1 MSRSLDDTPQIEQ
14 MQQATLESD
23 LWNTEVVPRL
33 PRELASQACSLKAF
47 VRVREVKSASDLLRA
62 LLAYVLC
69 APSFQRVGAWAVLIG
84 LAELSDSAWSKRLL
98 KASAWLLWLLGELLA
113 VPAPASWLH
122 DRARSRVLL
131 VDATRLRQP
140 GGCGDDWRVHSGYDL
155 LAGRLSE
162 VTVTD
167 QHTGESLAH
176 FHLQP
181 TDIVVADNGYGY
193 RSNVA
198 IVVKQQADAVLR
210 ITPSTFPL
218 EDRQGREV
226 DVLRWLH
233 SKGKSVRSKVCWCR
247 WKGKRYRVRLIA
259 RHLPPEVAEAARQ
272 RKIQRAKDKGKEVTE
287 EMLFLAGWVLLI
299 TTLPQQEWSDAQV
312 LQLYRARWQA
322 ELVYKRMK
330 QLLRLNQIRSTT
342 AAGAQAT
349 VRALLVVWAL
359 QEEEA
364 SQVRE
369 QLGQAQAELEAQT
382 QTEFPAV
389 SSWVLTGLCL
399 ETLRLQVQGQW
410 SAARLHACVPRL
422 RRFLCSHRCR
432 RVHQETAMRAW
443 LASPTRRLPTA
454 LQRTG

>member
-1 MSRSLDDTPQIEQ
+1 MSRSLDDTPQSEQ
-14 MQQATLESD
+14 MQQAALESN

-33 PRELASQACSLKAF
+33 PPDLGTQARTLKAF
-47 VRVREVKSASDLLRA
+47 VRVREVNSVTDLLRA

-84 LAELSDSAWSKRLL
+84 LADLSDSAWSRRLL

-113 VPAPASWLH
+113 VPAPPSWLH
-122 DRARSRVLL
+122 ERARSRVLL

-155 LAGRLSE
+155 LAGRLRE

-181 TDIVVADNGYGY
+181 TAIVVADNGYGY

-233 SKGKSVRSKVCWCR
+233 GKGKSVRSKVCWCR
-247 WKGKRYRVRLIA
+247 WKGQRYQVRLIA
-259 RHLPPEVAEAARQ
+259 R
-272 RKIQRAKDKGKEVTE
+272 
-287 EMLFLAGWVLLI
+287 
-299 TTLPQQEWSDAQV
+299 
-312 LQLYRARWQA
+312 QL
-322 ELVYKRMK
+322 
-330 QLLRLNQIRSTT
+330 
-342 AAGAQAT
+342 
-349 VRALLVVWAL
+349 
-359 QEEEA
+359 
-364 SQVRE
+364 
-369 QLGQAQAELEAQT
+369 
-382 QTEFPAV
+382 
-389 SSWVLTGLCL
+389 
-399 ETLRLQVQGQW
+399 
-410 SAARLHACVPRL
+410 
-422 RRFLCSHRCR
+422 
-432 RVHQETAMRAW
+432 
-443 LASPTRRLPTA
+443 
-454 LQRTG
+454 

>member
-1 MSRSLDDTPQIEQ
+1 MSRSLDDTSQSEQ
-14 MQQATLESD
+14 VQQAALESD

-33 PRELASQACSLKAF
+33 PPDLGTQARTLKAF
-47 VRVREVKSASDLLRA
+47 VRVREVPSVTDLLRA
-62 LLAYVLC
+62 LLAYVVC

-84 LAELSDSAWSKRLL
+84 LADLSDSAWSRRLL
-98 KASAWLLWLLGELLA
+98 KASAWLLWLLGDLLA
-113 VPAPASWLH
+113 VPAPPSWLH
-122 DRARSRVLL
+122 ERTRSRVLL

-155 LAGRLSE
+155 LTGRLSE

-181 TDIVVADNGYGY
+181 SDIVVADNGYGY

-210 ITPSTFPL
+210 IAPSTFPL

-226 DVLRWLH
+226 EVLKWLR

-247 WKGKRYRVRLIA
+247 WEGKRYQVRLIA
-259 RHLPPEVAEAARQ
+259 RRLPPEVAEQARQ
-272 RKIQRAKDKGKEVTE
+272 RKVQRARDKGKTVTE
-287 EMLFLAGWVLLI
+287 ETVYLAGWVVLI
-299 TTLPQQEWSDAQV
+299 TTLPQREWSDAQV

-349 VRALLVVWAL
+349 VRALLVAWAL

-369 QLGQAQAELEAQT
+369 QLRQAQAELAAQL
-382 QTEFPAV
+382 QTEPLAV
-389 SSWVLTGLCL
+389 SSWVLTGLCV
-399 ETLRLQVQGQW
+399 ETLRLQGQGQW

-422 RRFLCSHRCR
+422 RRFLCSHRSR
-432 RVHQETAMRAW
+432 RMHQETAMRAW
-443 LASPTRRLPTA
+443 LASPSRKLPLT